1 MTDVGYPEMCKEQV
15 KQVSKALHMDEDTA
29 YACIAMYSILTDLSP
44 ADPELIQMVIDEY
57 GGSEAVPV
65 A

>member
-1 MTDVGYPEMCKEQV
+1 MTDVGYPETCKEQV

-44 ADPELIQMVIDEY
+44 TDPELIQMVIDEY
-57 GGSEAVPV
+57 GGSEVVPV